1 MNNLQIN
8 FVNFVV
14 ICDKNRK
21 ELNIKKNRYVSK
33 VFKNKLMEKHG
44 QKVNY
49 IHLFKNCRFFI
60 SADTCMYDQF
70 EMMHG
75 KFKQS
80 ITKEFYYK
88 NSFSFHFAFNREQA
102 SFLSKTIFQSRACK
116 IFCLLLSTMMTMN
129 TIKEQLYSGS
139 LSRNIMNIILS
150 PPYA

>member
-1 MNNLQIN
+1 
-8 FVNFVV
+8 
-14 ICDKNRK
+14 
-21 ELNIKKNRYVSK
+21 
-33 VFKNKLMEKHG
+33 
-44 QKVNY
+44 
-49 IHLFKNCRFFI
+49 
-60 SADTCMYDQF
+60 MYDQF

-139 LSRNIMNIILS
+139 LLWNIMNYEYNIISAIWIISQICIFQLRRVVIHLCYWAKRFITKTHEHS
-150 PPYA
+150 GSTRIRYFLI